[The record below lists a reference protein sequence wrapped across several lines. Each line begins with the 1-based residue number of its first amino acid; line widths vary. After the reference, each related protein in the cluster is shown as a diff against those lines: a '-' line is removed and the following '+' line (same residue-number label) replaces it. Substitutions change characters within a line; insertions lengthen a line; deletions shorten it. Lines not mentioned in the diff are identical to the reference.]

1 MTSLP
6 SVARIGSQTPRV
18 TSVPLFHTSAGEDAV
33 QLADAAG
40 LHLDEWQKHVLE
52 ISLGERGSRW
62 AATEVGLVVPR
73 QSGKGTILEARELAG
88 LFLFGEKLIIHSA
101 HLYSTSLEHYARIT
115 QLVRSAPFLAE
126 HVLGYQGDPLGDM
139 KGIKAGNTE
148 RGVELKNGNRL
159 RILARSSGGG
169 RGFSGDT
176 IVLDEAYALTRGEMA
191 ALFPTMAA
199 KSMVESPQI
208 WYASSAGML
217 SSEVLE
223 GVRER
228 GVAGTDESLAYAEWS
243 ADPDADPDDR
253 DAWYEANP
261 ALGIRISEDYLLSE
275 RGALGDEEFKRE
287 RLGIWATAGGE
298 SLFPQ
303 DLWTSQATDRPLERG
318 LPVAFALD
326 VPPSRDVATLCA
338 AARLPDGRVRFEIVD
353 RFDNFHVIADRLK
366 ALQEKWNPVAVVVDS
381 MAAAGTMIDDLRRD
395 GVRTRQLSGRQYTEA
410 CARFFDLVTERS
422 VEHGDQPEL
431 NEAVDAA
438 EMKRRSNSSVWVWA
452 RKDIT
457 HDISPLVG
465 CTLALHGL
473 SKAKTE
479 KKKRQV
485 TFL

>member
-1 MTSLP
+1 M
-6 SVARIGSQTPRV
+6 
-18 TSVPLFHTSAGEDAV
+18 
-33 QLADAAG
+33 QLAGAAG

-101 HLYSTSLEHYARIT
+101 HLYSTALEHYARIT
-115 QLVRSAPFLAE
+115 QLIRSAPFLVE
-126 HVLGYQGDPLGDM
+126 HVLGYAGDPLGDM
-139 KGIKAGNTE
+139 RGIKAGNTE

-176 IVLDEAYALTRGEMA
+176 IVLDEAYALSRAEMA

-217 SSEVLE
+217 SSEVLD

-228 GVAGTDESLAYAEWS
+228 GIAGTDDSLAYAEWS
-243 ADPDADPDDR
+243 ADPESDPDDR
-253 DAWYEANP
+253 DAWYESNP
-261 ALGIRISEDYLLSE
+261 ALGIRISEDYVLSE

-298 SLFPQ
+298 RLFPEE
-303 DLWTSQATDRPLERG
+303 LWMSGATDDPLERG
-318 LPVAFALD
+318 MPVAFALD

-338 AARLPDGRVRFEIVD
+338 AARLPDGRVRFEVVD
-353 RFDNFHVIADRLK
+353 RFENFHVIADRLL
-366 ALQEKWNPVAVVVDS
+366 ALQKKWSPVAIVVDS
-381 MAAAGTMIDDLRRD
+381 MSAAGTLIDDLRRD
-395 GVRTRQLSGRQYTEA
+395 GVRTRQLNGRQYTEA
-410 CARFFDLVTERS
+410 CARFYDLVMNRS
-422 VEHGDQPEL
+422 VEHGDQREL
-431 NEAVDAA
+431 NEAIDAA
-438 EMKRRSNSSVWVWA
+438 EMKRRTNSTVWVWS
-452 RKDIT
+452 RKDT
-457 HDISPLVG
+457 TYDISPLVG

-479 KKKRQV
+479 TKKRQV

>member
-1 MTSLP
+1 MTS
-6 SVARIGSQTPRV
+6 SRSAVRIGSQTPRV
-18 TSVPLFHTSAGEDAV
+18 SSVPLFHTSAGEDAV

-40 LHLDEWQKHVLE
+40 LHLDEWQRHVLE

-88 LFLFGEKLIIHSA
+88 LFLFGERLIIHSA
-101 HLYSTSLEHYARIT
+101 HLYSTALEHYARIT
-115 QLVRSAPFLAE
+115 QLIRSAPFLVE
-126 HVLGYQGDPLGDM
+126 HVLGYAGDPLGDM
-139 KGIKAGNTE
+139 RGIKAGNTE

-176 IVLDEAYALTRGEMA
+176 IVLDEAYALSRAEMA

-217 SSEVLE
+217 SSDVLE

-243 ADPDADPDDR
+243 ADPGADPDDR
-253 DAWYEANP
+253 DAWYVSNP
-261 ALGIRISEDYLLSE
+261 ALGIRISEDYVLSE

-287 RLGIWATAGGE
+287 RLGIWAHSESEALIPADVWDAGA
-298 SLFPQ
+298 
-303 DLWTSQATDRPLERG
+303 TSEPLGRG
-318 LPVAFALD
+318 LPIAFSVD
-326 VPPSRDVATLCA
+326 VPPSRDVATICA
-338 AARLPDGRVRFEIVD
+338 AAQLPDGRVRFEIVD
-353 RFDNFHVIADRLK
+353 RVDNFHVIADKLK
-366 ALQEKWNPVAVVVDS
+366 ALQARWEPAAIVVDAVS
-381 MAAAGTMIDDLRRD
+381 AAGTLIDDLRRD
-395 GVRTRQLSGRQYTEA
+395 RVRTRQLSGRQYTEA
-410 CARFFDLVTERS
+410 CARFYDLAMNGQA
-422 VEHGDQPEL
+422 EHGGQAEL
-431 NEAVDAA
+431 NEAIAAA
-438 EMKRRSNSSVWVWA
+438 ERKSKSNSSVWVWA
-452 RKDIT
+452 RKNT
-457 HDISPLVG
+457 ATDISPLIG

-473 SKAKTE
+473 TRVKSD